1 MKGRRR
7 SIPDISPVESLPIVH
22 ELSDANKLLWERY
35 YGPMQAAA
43 QALNAAIVNTQNL
56 LARIIIEREGF
67 EPDEHVFDMDRLVIR
82 SRPKEG

>member
-7 SIPDISPVESLPIVH
+7 RIPDISPVESLPIVH

-35 YGPMQAAA
+35 YGPMNAAA
-43 QALNAAIVNTQNL
+43 QTLNAAIVNTQNL

-67 EPDEHVFDMDRLVIR
+67 EPDGQVFDMDRMVIR